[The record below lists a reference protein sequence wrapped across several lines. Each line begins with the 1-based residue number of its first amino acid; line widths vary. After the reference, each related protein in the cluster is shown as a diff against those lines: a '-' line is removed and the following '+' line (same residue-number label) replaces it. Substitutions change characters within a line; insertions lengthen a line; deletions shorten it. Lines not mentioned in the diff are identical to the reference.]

1 MIQGILFDKDGT
13 LFDFNATWGAWSRH
27 LLMSE
32 AGGDANVLARL
43 CDVLGYDLAH
53 DQFIAG
59 SIVVAETVEV
69 IADLRDLGLQLG
81 VATND
86 GEGPAMAHLEKAGVL
101 DLFAFVAGS
110 DSGYGGKPTTGQ
122 MKAFCAATGLKP
134 ENCVMVGDSLHDLDA
149 GRAAGMKTVAVLTGP
164 ATRVD
169 LAPFADVVLGS
180 IAELAG
186 WIKNT
191 T

>member
-27 LLMSE
+27 LLTDGILRVLPE
-32 AGGDANVLARL
+32 LDKDALIQRMNDAAAQVP
-43 CDVLGYDLAH
+43 
-53 DQFIAG
+53 QI
-59 SIVVAETVEV
+59 EV
-69 IADLRDLGLQLG
+69 TPLQPCLQALRDLGLQLG